1 MENREIKENLEATE
15 VDAQE
20 LEEMDA
26 PIDDGTVSAIL
37 FRDRCVG
44 RRDHHLTVVFRN
56 RPPGEPGG
64 RFLCKNGAP
73 RWPRGPFLVN
83 TRAEFGRMEQEAGR

>member
-26 PIDDGTVSAIL
+26 PIDDGTVSAVVSATAVS
-37 FRDRCVG
+37 VG
-44 RRDHHLTVVFRN
+44 VTI
-56 RPPGEPGG
+56 
-64 RFLCKNGAP
+64 
-73 RWPRGPFLVN
+73 
-83 TRAEFGRMEQEAGR
+83 T